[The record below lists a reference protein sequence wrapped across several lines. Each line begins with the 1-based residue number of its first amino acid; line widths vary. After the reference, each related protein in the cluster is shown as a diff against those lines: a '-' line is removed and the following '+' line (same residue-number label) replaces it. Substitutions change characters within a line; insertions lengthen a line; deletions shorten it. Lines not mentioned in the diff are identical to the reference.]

1 MVYIH
6 GLTAEYIF
14 EDINLISLLSSAM
27 CTRKHQYHIY
37 IAVQF
42 SSVTQSCLTLCDP
55 IDCSTPGFPIH
66 HQLLE
71 LTQTHVHRVGD
82 AIQSSHP
89 LSSLSLIY
97 TYNRITNPPTSR
109 KYTLRKDMTCVHIKS
124 MSSTKN
130 TGYIQTVYGHS
141 HLFKTVTANYFT

>member
-6 GLTAEYIF
+6 GLMAEYVF
-14 EDINLISLLSSAM
+14 EDSNLISLLSSAM

-37 IAVQF
+37 ISVQF

-55 IDCSTPGFPIH
+55 VDCTTPGFPVH

-89 LSSLSLIY
+89 LPFSYIY
-97 TYNRITNPPTSR
+97 
-109 KYTLRKDMTCVHIKS
+109 V
-124 MSSTKN
+124 
-130 TGYIQTVYGHS
+130 
-141 HLFKTVTANYFT
+141 